1 MILVVGYIRIQP
13 GKRDAFLAGSLDA
26 VRAARKRPGCV
37 DFSVSAD
44 PLDPNRINVCERWET
59 RGDLMAFRD
68 AGPEDD
74 LWSLVEYANVEEM
87 DVP

>member
-1 MILVVGYIRIQP
+1 MILVVGHIRIQP
-13 GKRDAFLAGSLDA
+13 GKRDTFLVGSLDA

-44 PLDPNRINVCERWET
+44 PLDANRINVCERWES
-59 RGDLMAFRD
+59 RRDLMAFRES
-68 AGPEDD
+68 GPEDD
-74 LWSLVEYANVEEM
+74 LWSLVEYANVEEI